1 MLIGICGKGGVG
13 KTTISKCLI
22 SKIDNTIYC
31 DIDNIVNEILN
42 GDTIYDC
49 AKVNKNRKYF
59 VTKLLEKDDNFTNI
73 FFQYL
78 DKNIEKYILE
88 NKDKNIIFDY
98 FQLEKTKQFGLLDLK
113 ILLICDE
120 NIRVERLIKRDGM
133 TLEKINSISNLFL
146 LKEYDQYDLIFDTSK
161 NSWIEEIDIGYLKK
175 IGGVV

>member
-13 KTTISKCLI
+13 KTTISKYLI

-42 GDTIYDC
+42 GDIIYDC

-98 FQLEKTKQFGLLDLK
+98 FQLEKTKQFELLDLK

-146 LKEYDQYDLIFDTSK
+146 LKEYNQYDLIFDTSK

-175 IGGVV
+175 IGGLV